1 MCSLQ
6 DVVAIETEEVKVSI
20 MFSLFLYLLV
30 LRGLADGTGNETEG
44 RFKISEF
51 CRIITNTSLFEG
63 SALYKNLIY

>member
-1 MCSLQ
+1 
-6 DVVAIETEEVKVSI
+6 

-30 LRGLADGTGNETEG
+30 LRGLADGQGNETEG
-44 RFKISEF
+44 TFKISEF

>member
-1 MCSLQ
+1 
-6 DVVAIETEEVKVSI
+6 

-63 SALYKNLIY
+63 SALYKNLIH